1 MLRNQLREVE
11 YRLKALKEHTEE
23 FCDGSTGTGSGE
35 DPVIKTL
42 IIDSEESFLSEEKIS
57 QQDFFQR

>member
-1 MLRNQLREVE
+1 LREIQ

-42 IIDSEESFLSEEKIS
+42 IVDSDESILSEGKIS
-57 QQDFFQR
+57 QQDFSKIS